1 MNAAATEEM
10 VDMGSMVEDASNG
23 ENTYSITMKG
33 LSNNTFD
40 KGNAIASGKPLE
52 PDRIVRLFMP
62 CKPVSQKD
70 WEKFV
75 SGASNKEVIRVA
87 KPDPQRPNVEDI
99 RYYEKPVDGTYQ
111 LISTEYSSN
120 KQNKDYNIV
129 IQNLRDSRTISDSVY
144 RSKLRSVDERIE
156 DCVFPIVWMKTASSK
171 ELDAYLASS
180 EALKLAA
187 NAQAEANSNYIA
199 CQKDQVEETEK
210 QTKILQEQEQIVE
223 NWENTVSYANQNITA
238 YYDYGDIYFYG
249 TTTGDNNYARLT
261 QMADLKS
268 LINASDDAKETLKD
282 VYKKKYQLS
291 ESVVNQQMEQ
301 GFEVLN
307 FRDVPGFYDYYIRS
321 FQQTTADGKELGIV
335 IGTSEETFHNNLEE
349 IYSWV
354 TQYRDAKM
362 NITSYK
368 QSLRD
373 AKSKLSSL
381 KKTADTI
388 LKAKENA
395 VNEAKAVLDKAVS
408 TYKGAVETQAT
419 KAKMY
424 ETIKNSSGNRQLRE
438 KNYTWIIHDTDPKD
452 TLHPNILFN
461 LVTGVD
467 LSKINPT
474 KQSAPEITLCET
486 GKFTDYWVI
495 TVPNPPLDIGY
506 DTRLKIKTYETNIY
520 DTSSFKASMAT
531 TVAGAFAYSLYP
543 ITEAQQ
549 GAIASIAADMTPAEK
564 LIESTYS

>member
-1 MNAAATEEM
+1 
-10 VDMGSMVEDASNG
+10 
-23 ENTYSITMKG
+23 
-33 LSNNTFD
+33 
-40 KGNAIASGKPLE
+40 
-52 PDRIVRLFMP
+52 
-62 CKPVSQKD
+62 
-70 WEKFV
+70 
-75 SGASNKEVIRVA
+75 
-87 KPDPQRPNVEDI
+87 
-99 RYYEKPVDGTYQ
+99 
-111 LISTEYSSN
+111 
-120 KQNKDYNIV
+120 
-129 IQNLRDSRTISDSVY
+129 
-144 RSKLRSVDERIE
+144 
-156 DCVFPIVWMKTASSK
+156 MKTASSK